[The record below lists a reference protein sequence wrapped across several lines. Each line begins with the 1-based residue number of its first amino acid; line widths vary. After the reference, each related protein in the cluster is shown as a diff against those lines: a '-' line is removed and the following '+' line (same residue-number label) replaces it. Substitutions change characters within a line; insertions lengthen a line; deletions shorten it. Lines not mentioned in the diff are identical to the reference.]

1 MGDPDLTVDYDFL
14 ADCERKLGQLKTTFE
29 DIENR
34 RDDMKEH
41 WGAGA
46 IASAMEDFVDNW
58 DDYRTRLVESIES
71 VGKLVA
77 GSKKAFEDL
86 DKQLAEAN
94 KKKQKK

>member
-1 MGDPDLTVDYDFL
+1 MGEPDLTVDYDFL
-14 ADCERKLGQLKTTFE
+14 ADCERKLGQLKKTFE

-41 WGAGA
+41 WGSGAVAG
-46 IASAMEDFVDNW
+46 AMEDFVDNW
-58 DDYRTRLVESIES
+58 DDYRTKLVEPIES

-86 DKQLAEAN
+86 DEQLAKKD
-94 KKKQKK
+94 KKK

>member
-1 MGDPDLTVDYDFL
+1 MTVDFDFL
-14 ADCERKLGQLKTTFE
+14 RDCERKLGQLKKTFE

-41 WGAGA
+41 WGSGSVAD
-46 IASAMEDFVDNW
+46 AMKDFVDNW
-58 DDYRTRLVESIES
+58 DDYRTRLIESIES

-77 GSKKAFEDL
+77 GSKKAFQDL
-86 DKQLAEAN
+86 DDELAKAN